1 MNNKIVTLGLILIG
15 IASRLLPHE
24 ANFTAVGAIALFSG
38 FYFSIKHSLG
48 ILIITMLISDIFLGF
63 HSTMTWVY
71 GSFILI
77 AMLSAILKDKFK
89 GKVFLFP
96 FISAML
102 FFMITNFGVWIS
114 GNIYPHSFRG
124 LIECYMLAIPFF
136 RGTLMGDL
144 LYSTIFFG
152 GFKFLNRFSID
163 KVYIKG

>member
-38 FYFSIKHSLG
+38 FYFSKKNSLG
-48 ILIITMLISDIFLGF
+48 ILIVIMSISDIFLGF
-63 HSTMTWVY
+63 HSTIAWVY

-77 AMLSAILKDKFK
+77 ALLSAILKNKIK

-96 FISAML
+96 FISAMM
-102 FFMITNFGVWIS
+102 FFIITNFGVWIS
-114 GNIYPHSFRG
+114 GNMYPYSFKG

-144 LYSTIFFG
+144 LYSTILFG
-152 GFKFLNRFSID
+152 GFKFLNRFSVD